1 MIDANSVKLQRKTRP
16 QVYEPYFSYAEIA
29 DELGITRAAVQQIEQ
44 RALRKVARA
53 LVLLGYL
60 KEDFL

>member
-1 MIDANSVKLQRKTRP
+1 MTTIDKQPIPRKKP
-16 QVYEPYFSYAEIA
+16 VYEPYFSYAEIA
-29 DELGITRAAVQQIEQ
+29 EELGITRAAVQQIEQ
-44 RALRKVARA
+44 RALRKVAKV